1 MGKQF
6 LIFIAYQQMNIKI
19 IGKIKLMKPSI
30 EKLQKF
36 FKLEA
41 DRGYDNKAVMGGL
54 SQMLDSWISDARI
67 DRLDENLIQ
76 AISSR
81 LKDYDHLSESSRKE
95 SLHGLWSRIKRDLGE
110 TEVKPVQDQAN
121 KTKPESDKKIVE
133 PEPEE
138 STPQEIDDTI
148 DEVQDSST
156 QISSRSPQDE
166 VTAALNAEVTV
177 LKNVGPRY
185 AKTLERLGIF
195 TLGDMVYHFPR
206 RYDDYSKLKPI
217 NRLIIGEEVTIIGS
231 VQSIISRTIRS
242 GRNKLSEAVIND
254 GSAALRLTWF
264 NQPWIAQRIKKGMQ
278 IVVSGKVD
286 QYLGRLTM
294 SNPEWESLEQK
305 HLHTNR
311 IVPVYPLT
319 ARITQRW
326 LRNLM
331 HKVVTYWSPK
341 IRDHVP
347 ESITQSAEIIPLPD
361 ALEQIHFPDSW
372 NLLEK
377 ARYRLAFDEIF
388 LLQLGVLQ
396 QKQAW
401 QELTAIRHE
410 ISDEWMATQFNNL
423 PYELTGAQK
432 KAIAEIRSDL
442 SSGRPMNRLLQ
453 GDVGS
458 GKTIVA
464 AMGIAL
470 VTSLGFQAAIM
481 APTSILAE
489 QHYSNLIS
497 LLSGDNGLLKPDQ
510 IRLIMG
516 STSENEKN
524 EIIGNL
530 ASGKIKLIIGTHA
543 IIEDPVEFNNLQL
556 VIIDEQH
563 RFGVK
568 QRAVLRSKGSNPH
581 LLVMTATP
589 IPRSLALTIYGD
601 LDVTVINEMPPGR
614 KEIETYLLYP
624 RERER
629 AYKLIQ
635 NQIKAGH
642 QAFVIYPLV
651 EESEKSEDK
660 AATEEQLR
668 LQEEIF
674 PKYCVGLLHGK
685 MKATEKDDVM
695 KQFRNGE
702 IQILVSTSVVEVGV
716 DIPNATVMVVEG
728 ANRFG
733 LAQLHQFRGRV
744 GRGGTKSYCL
754 LIPKSSDDFEN
765 ERLKV
770 MVETNDGFILA
781 EHDLEHR
788 GAGDFL
794 GTRQSGFA
802 ELKMANLTDIKLI
815 ENARKHAQS
824 LFEIDPR
831 LEMEKHNPLA
841 GVMKEFWNEGQGE
854 LS

>member
-1 MGKQF
+1 MTTRQLWAAF
-6 LIFIAYQQMNIKI
+6 RRC
-19 IGKIKLMKPSI
+19 SI
-30 EKLQKF
+30 H
-36 FKLEA
+36 
-41 DRGYDNKAVMGGL
+41 GYPM
-54 SQMLDSWISDARI
+54 Q
-67 DRLDENLIQ
+67 E
-76 AISSR
+76 
-81 LKDYDHLSESSRKE
+81 KDYDRLSESSRKE
-95 SLHGLWSRIKRDLGE
+95 SLHGLWARIKRELGE
-110 TEVKPVQDQAN
+110 TEIKPVQDKAENIEPQ
-121 KTKPESDKKIVE
+121 TTLTITE
-133 PEPEE
+133 PEPKDSIQQEE
-138 STPQEIDDTI
+138 NATTET
-148 DEVQDSST
+148 VQDSPAQKSMG
-156 QISSRSPQDE
+156 SPQE
-166 VTAALNAEVTV
+166 SVPAALNADVTV
-177 LKNVGPRY
+177 LKRVGPRY

-195 TLGDMVYHFPR
+195 TLGDMIYHFPR

-217 NRLIIGEEVTIIGS
+217 NRLIIGEEITIIGS
-231 VQSIISRTIRS
+231 IQSITSRTIKS
-242 GRNKLSEAVIND
+242 GRKKLSEAVIND
-254 GSAALRLTWF
+254 GSAALRITWF

-278 IVVSGKVD
+278 VVVSGKVD

-294 SNPEWESLEQK
+294 NNPEWESLEQK

-341 IRDHVP
+341 VFDHIP

-372 NLLEK
+372 DLLKK

-396 QKQAW
+396 QKRAW

-410 ISDEWMATQFNNL
+410 TSDEWMMTQFNNL
-423 PYELTGAQK
+423 QYELTGAQNQ
-432 KAIAEIRSDL
+432 AIVDIRSDL
-442 SSGRPMNRLLQ
+442 ASGRPMNRLLQ

-458 GKTIVA
+458 GKTVVA

-489 QHYSNLIS
+489 QHYSNLLA
-497 LLSGDNGLLKPDQ
+497 LLSGDNGPIKRDE
-510 IRLIMG
+510 ISLIMG
-516 STSENEKN
+516 STSESEKN
-524 EIIGNL
+524 EILGSL

-543 IIEDPVEFNNLQL
+543 LIEDPVEFNNLQL

-568 QRAVLRSKGSNPH
+568 QRAALRSKGSNPH

-601 LDVTVINEMPPGR
+601 LDITVIDEMPPGR
-614 KEIETYLLYP
+614 KEVETFILFP

-635 NQIKAGH
+635 NQLETGH

-660 AATEEQLR
+660 AATEEQVR
-668 LQEEIF
+668 LQKEIF
-674 PKYCVGLLHGK
+674 PKNNVGLLHGK
-685 MKATEKDDVM
+685 MKAVEKDEVM

-716 DIPNATVMVVEG
+716 DIPNATVMVIEG

-744 GRGGTKSYCL
+744 GRSGTKSYCL
-754 LIPKSSDDFEN
+754 LIPKSSDDAEN
-765 ERLKV
+765 ERLKS
-770 MVETNDGFILA
+770 MVETSDGFILA
-781 EHDLEHR
+781 EHDLKYR

-794 GTRQSGFA
+794 GTRQSGFS
-802 ELKMANLTDIKLI
+802 ELKMANLMDVKLI
-815 ENARKHAQS
+815 ENARKHAQT
-824 LFEIDPR
+824 LFDSDPR
-831 LEMEKHNPLA
+831 MELDKHLPLA
-841 GVMKEFWNEGQGE
+841 DVMHDFWNEGQGE